1 MAQRQLLKDFDL
13 DVVGGVFLGLAALVA
28 LYVANSPLAPL
39 YFGWLKSE
47 HTLTVGAFTT
57 TMTVSH
63 WIKDGLMT
71 IFFFAVGLEIKREVV
86 DGELSSLRKLA
97 LPVCAAL
104 GGMIIPAGIYALI
117 NTAPGGMPQGWPV
130 PVATDIAFAVAAFAA
145 FGARAPTSLKIFL
158 LTVAV
163 VDDLG
168 AVVLIATVFSSD
180 LNTMALM
187 QAAGI
192 VAVMAAL
199 GRWRAAPAWMF
210 AVGAVVLWAV
220 VLKSGVHASIAGV
233 AAALTVPAR
242 PARAGATSTLNRIH
256 HAVHPWVMWGVMPL
270 FAFAAAGLALGQMRP
285 SDAISPEAL
294 GIALGLVVGKPI
306 GVFGGAWLCVT
317 LGLSQRLS
325 GASWPQVLAVSF
337 LCGIGFTM
345 SLFLAALAFAG
356 NGHGFETAKLGVM
369 MGSVVAAVL
378 GGVLL
383 HRSSRQVPS
392 VSTEG
397 H

>member
-1 MAQRQLLKDFDL
+1 MAQRQLLKDFNL
-13 DVVGGVFLGLAALVA
+13 DVVGGVFLGLAALAA
-28 LYVANSPLAPL
+28 LCVANSPLAPL

-57 TMTVSH
+57 TMSMSY

-104 GGMIIPAGIYALI
+104 GGMVVPAAIYALI
-117 NTAPGGMPQGWPV
+117 NTMPGGILQGWPV

-180 LNTMALM
+180 LNITALV
-187 QAAGI
+187 QAAGLTAMM
-192 VAVMAAL
+192 VAL
-199 GRWRAAPAWMF
+199 GRWRGAPSWAF

-220 VLKSGVHASIAGV
+220 VLTSGVHASIAGV

-242 PARAGATSTLNRIH
+242 PAREGATSTLNCMH
-256 HAVHPWVMWGVMPL
+256 HAVHPWVMWGIMPL

-285 SDAISPEAL
+285 TDAVSPEAL
-294 GIALGLVVGKPI
+294 GIALGLVIGKPI
-306 GVFGGAWLCVT
+306 GVFGGVWLCVT
-317 LGLSQRLS
+317 LGLSPRLS
-325 GASWPQVLAVSF
+325 GASWLQILAVAF

-345 SLFLAALAFAG
+345 SLFLAALAFADS
-356 NGHGFETAKLGVM
+356 GHGFETAKLGVM
-369 MGSVVAAVL
+369 MGSVVAAL
-378 GGVLL
+378 IGGVLL
-383 HRSSRQVPS
+383 HRFSRQVPA

-397 H
+397 F